1 MPGNR
6 GGAVTQ
12 STAGRTCPLECGG
25 PVASPDKWGR
35 GIMLEIVWSNP
46 QPPARRRL
54 RIEEVWADESTSAP
68 MWVIFYHSIVDS
80 GWPET
85 EYRLFVNRN
94 FDRKIAV

>member
-1 MPGNR
+1 MRRFGCKPGQ
-6 GGAVTQ
+6 V
-12 STAGRTCPLECGG
+12 
-25 PVASPDKWGR
+25 GR

-94 FDRKIAV
+94 FDRRIAV